1 MKKLRIGVV
10 GAGLIGQVEHIPNLL
25 KMEDRFELIGVADAS
40 QRMRAALEARGIK
53 AFPDHLSLLNASPD
67 ALLVAA
73 PDQYHADMTL
83 AALSRAPGAGG
94 DPVGRWVPV
103 VAAEIIGE
111 VRRQIGHP
119 AGRVAGPMT
128 AGPDAIWA
136 SEVAEGPSR
145 EHALGAIAHFEAR
158 RAVA

>member
-1 MKKLRIGVV
+1 MSSDQAAKLAATIEVLSGAV
-10 GAGLIGQVEHIPNLL
+10 GFLIAE
-25 KMEDRFELIGVADAS
+25 R
-40 QRMRAALEARGIK
+40 
-53 AFPDHLSLLNASPD
+53 
-67 ALLVAA
+67 VAA
-73 PDQYHADMTL
+73 QPVPIQNDLLRMLQR
-83 AALSRAPGAGG
+83 ALSRAPGAGG

-136 SEVAEGPSR
+136 LEVAEGPGR

>member
-1 MKKLRIGVV
+1 MSSDQAAKLAATIEVLSGAV
-10 GAGLIGQVEHIPNLL
+10 GFLIAE
-25 KMEDRFELIGVADAS
+25 R
-40 QRMRAALEARGIK
+40 
-53 AFPDHLSLLNASPD
+53 
-67 ALLVAA
+67 VAA
-73 PDQYHADMTL
+73 QPVPIQNDLLRMLQR
-83 AALSRAPGAGG
+83 ALSRAPGAGG

-145 EHALGAIAHFEAR
+145 EHALGAIAHFETR

>member
-1 MKKLRIGVV
+1 MSSDQAAKLAATIEVLSGAV
-10 GAGLIGQVEHIPNLL
+10 GFLIAE
-25 KMEDRFELIGVADAS
+25 R
-40 QRMRAALEARGIK
+40 
-53 AFPDHLSLLNASPD
+53 
-67 ALLVAA
+67 VAA
-73 PDQYHADMTL
+73 QPVPIQNDLLRMLQR
-83 AALSRAPGAGG
+83 ALSRAPGAGG

-136 SEVAEGPSR
+136 SEVAEGPGR